1 MSQEYYYGLLYTEHP
16 RPFNK
21 EGILHL
27 YKSLGECK
35 RASRGKRSRM
45 FGQVLIRD
53 LAILEEKYQIS
64 IID

>member
-1 MSQEYYYGLLYTEHP
+1 MNQESYYGLLYTERP

-21 EGILHL
+21 AGHLHL
-27 YKSLGECK
+27 YKTLKECK
-35 RASRGKRSRM
+35 KASRGNNSRR

-53 LAILEEKYQIS
+53 LAILKEKYQVS